1 MEIVAL
7 ASEGLYPKTGNH
19 AASAQRLA
27 SGILQQALRDLAPY
41 KPGNLEARKW
51 RRDAIQW
58 FFSEDTSP
66 GSVSWVCRALDLDL
80 YSLRRQLCVLKK
92 VDPHFETRAQQLR
105 RRKHY

>member
-1 MEIVAL
+1 METIAL
-7 ASEGLYPKTGNH
+7 ASEGLYPKSNNYS
-19 AASAQRLA
+19 ASAQRLA

-41 KPGNLEARKW
+41 NPGNLEARKW

-58 FFSEDTSP
+58 FFSEDTAP

-92 VDPHFETRAQQLR
+92 LDPHFATRAAQLQ
-105 RRKHY
+105 RKKQY

>member
-1 MEIVAL
+1 MEMLAL
-7 ASEGLYPKTGNH
+7 ASEGLYPNTRNDD
-19 AASAQRLA
+19 ASAQRLA
-27 SGILQQALRDLAPY
+27 TGILQQALRDLAPY

-80 YSLRRQLCVLKK
+80 YSLRRQLCALQK
-92 VDPHFETRAQQLR
+92 VDARFAKRARQLG
-105 RRKHY
+105 RRKLY